1 VSRLKCALVG
11 ESFSLNLAAKQLK
24 FINFN
29 QKVKIIGYMP
39 KSKDTESR
47 ILDAARIIFIKK
59 GLAGARMQEIANEAG
74 INKALLHYYFR
85 SKEKLFDKIF
95 VDVFQTI
102 SAGIGEALDPQL
114 SVMEQLENLVT
125 VYIKVISKNSF
136 LPVFILNEMNQN
148 PQRLQRV
155 IEQGIFPSLQG
166 FILQFMQ
173 EVNLGKIRPVHP
185 SHLLMNVM
193 GMIILPFAAKPVLK
207 PMIKEKMGIDY
218 DDILEE
224 RKDAILQF
232 LKDALTIS

>member
-11 ESFSLNLAAKQLK
+11 ESFSLNLAANQLK

-148 PQRLQRV
+148 PQT
-155 IEQGIFPSLQG
+155 
-166 FILQFMQ
+166 
-173 EVNLGKIRPVHP
+173 
-185 SHLLMNVM
+185 
-193 GMIILPFAAKPVLK
+193 FAACYRTGYIPITSGVYLAVHA
-207 PMIKEKMGIDY
+207 G
-218 DDILEE
+218 
-224 RKDAILQF
+224 
-232 LKDALTIS
+232 S